1 MFRATVVAI
10 AILGCCDFV
19 AFDGQYTRTV
29 LQVLAAIERTLV

>member
-1 MFRATVVAI
+1 MIRATAVAI
-10 AILGCCDFV
+10 AILGCCDFI